1 IDGAGDEAQQAALAQ
16 LVRGE
21 LGGPWRVF
29 SGTYSLAGPQSAAY
43 EVELAD
49 YRTRVNVGAAVQL
62 EFEPM
67 RNPVTGAEAH
77 PEIVLPEG
85 LVLKRGSLA
94 ASRLFRVNEG
104 VNYDHSGKY

>member
-1 IDGAGDEAQQAALAQ
+1 
-16 LVRGE
+16 
-21 LGGPWRVF
+21 
-29 SGTYSLAGPQSAAY
+29 
-43 EVELAD
+43 
-49 YRTRVNVGAAVQL
+49 VNVGAAVQL

-104 VNYDHSGKY
+104 VNYDHSGKYTAFGRFAYEGSI